1 MIKEEKKDTIEEESL
16 QETASAESEEAT
28 EETAEETNGEGASK
42 EESKENNELEELKE
56 EDSEFYDALVKYLRR
71 NRYKG
76 ADNLTNLINYQLFG
90 E

>member
-1 MIKEEKKDTIEEESL
+1 MEVMKYMKNFDFIEDDFLLE
-16 QETASAESEEAT
+16 
-28 EETAEETNGEGASK
+28 
-42 EESKENNELEELKE
+42 ELEQLKE

-76 ADNLTNLINYQLFG
+76 TDNLTNLINYQLFG

>member
-1 MIKEEKKDTIEEESL
+1 MKTFDFIEDEFL
-16 QETASAESEEAT
+16 
-28 EETAEETNGEGASK
+28 
-42 EESKENNELEELKE
+42 LEELDELKK

-76 ADNLTNLINYQLFG
+76 TDNLTSFINHQLFG

>member
-1 MIKEEKKDTIEEESL
+1 MKDFDFITDEFLME
-16 QETASAESEEAT
+16 
-28 EETAEETNGEGASK
+28 
-42 EESKENNELEELKE
+42 ELEELKE

-76 ADNLTNLINYQLFG
+76 ADHFNYLTNLINYQLFG

>member
-1 MIKEEKKDTIEEESL
+1 MKNFDFITDEFLLE
-16 QETASAESEEAT
+16 
-28 EETAEETNGEGASK
+28 
-42 EESKENNELEELKE
+42 ELEELKR

-76 ADNLTNLINYQLFG
+76 ADHLNYLTNLINYQLFG

>member
-1 MIKEEKKDTIEEESL
+1 MKEFDFIKDEFLLE
-16 QETASAESEEAT
+16 
-28 EETAEETNGEGASK
+28 
-42 EESKENNELEELKE
+42 ELEQLKE

-76 ADNLTNLINYQLFG
+76 ADHLTNLINYQLFG

>member
-1 MIKEEKKDTIEEESL
+1 MKDFDFITDEFL
-16 QETASAESEEAT
+16 M
-28 EETAEETNGEGASK
+28 
-42 EESKENNELEELKE
+42 EELDELKS

-76 ADNLTNLINYQLFG
+76 TEYLTSFINHQLFG

>member
-1 MIKEEKKDTIEEESL
+1 MKDFDFITDEFLLE
-16 QETASAESEEAT
+16 
-28 EETAEETNGEGASK
+28 
-42 EESKENNELEELKE
+42 ELEELKN

-76 ADNLTNLINYQLFG
+76 TDYLTSFINYQLFG